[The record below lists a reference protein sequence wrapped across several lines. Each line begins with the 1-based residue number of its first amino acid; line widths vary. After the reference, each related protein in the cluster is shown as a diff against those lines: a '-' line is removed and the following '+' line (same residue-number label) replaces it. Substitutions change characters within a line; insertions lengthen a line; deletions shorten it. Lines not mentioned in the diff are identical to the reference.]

1 MLRITKFMLKDLEI
15 QGLFS
20 FLPKCVRTIF
30 ILEASSFSLY
40 LDSSIDC
47 SSLKEGRKK
56 MRNPKKYINNFFKKE
71 EKKENI
77 AKNQVNII
85 SYLIKQD
92 HSYLIKQSHLE
103 TNVNNHFDYY
113 HCAIFSSN
121 GYTYDIFIAPYYSEM
136 ILKISSIKTDTF
148 FTEQSE
154 EFKILAEA
162 LKKHSFLRVN
172 QLEEL
177 INN

>member
-56 MRNPKKYINNFFKKE
+56 
-71 EKKENI
+71 
-77 AKNQVNII
+77 
-85 SYLIKQD
+85 
-92 HSYLIKQSHLE
+92 
-103 TNVNNHFDYY
+103 
-113 HCAIFSSN
+113 
-121 GYTYDIFIAPYYSEM
+121 
-136 ILKISSIKTDTF
+136 
-148 FTEQSE
+148 
-154 EFKILAEA
+154 
-162 LKKHSFLRVN
+162 
-172 QLEEL
+172 
-177 INN
+177 